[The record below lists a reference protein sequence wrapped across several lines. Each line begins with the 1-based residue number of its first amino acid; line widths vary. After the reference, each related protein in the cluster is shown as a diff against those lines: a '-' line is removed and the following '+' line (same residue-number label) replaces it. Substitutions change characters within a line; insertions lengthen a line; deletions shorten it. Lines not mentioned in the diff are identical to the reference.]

1 MRNLRR
7 PEKYEA
13 LFKKFTEAAHPV
25 SGKPVFSTIRDFLC
39 FLAVLG
45 FDRGDRTAIEGKT
58 IDLDSRVFET
68 HEQSRDILYLVALA
82 GTRDANILQPEREDE
97 IARVFEE
104 YVATGLSV
112 LDGWMKQCAD
122 DHIGDQSILTA
133 LRRDG
138 FFESHAPTIGEVID
152 QLEF

>member
-1 MRNLRR
+1 MRNVRR
-7 PEKYEA
+7 PEQFEV
-13 LFKKFTEAAHPV
+13 LFKKFTEAAHPIT
-25 SGKPVFSTIRDFLC
+25 GKPIFSTIRDFLC

-45 FDRGDRTAIEGKT
+45 FDQGDRTILEGKT

-97 IARVFEE
+97 VVSVFEE
-104 YVATGLSV
+104 YVATGLTV
-112 LDGWMKQCAD
+112 LKGWMTQCAD

-133 LRRDG
+133 LRREG

-152 QLEF
+152 NLEF